1 MLMIINTRREN
12 FKRGG
17 QKMPIYCYKCKNCG
31 THTEIFQRHIDETK
45 KYTCEECGGELEKVM
60 APAAVIF
67 KGSGF
72 YTTDY
77 NHGSNST
84 HTSTKTETKAET
96 KTETKAESKPATPA
110 PATATA

>member
-1 MLMIINTRREN
+1 
-12 FKRGG
+12 
-17 QKMPIYCYKCKNCG
+17 MPIYCYKCKNCG

-45 KYTCEECGGELEKVM
+45 KYTCEECGGDLEKVM

-84 HTSTKTETKAET
+84 HTSTKTETKTEAKTET
-96 KTETKAESKPATPA
+96 KSETKAESKPATPA